1 MIIIQQDVRL
11 RSRSHRRRDWDNSIH
26 SFIILV
32 MTIIIMSLWTMM
44 IMSKGDVIFVILLD
58 VGIPSSESIAA
69 SNLSPSAVPN
79 ADPNAAPS

>member
-1 MIIIQQDVRL
+1 
-11 RSRSHRRRDWDNSIH
+11 
-26 SFIILV
+26 
-32 MTIIIMSLWTMM
+32 MM

-79 ADPNAAPS
+79 ADPNAAPSWPESFSFLVLIRAIHQVLFLVSYLAFIREM